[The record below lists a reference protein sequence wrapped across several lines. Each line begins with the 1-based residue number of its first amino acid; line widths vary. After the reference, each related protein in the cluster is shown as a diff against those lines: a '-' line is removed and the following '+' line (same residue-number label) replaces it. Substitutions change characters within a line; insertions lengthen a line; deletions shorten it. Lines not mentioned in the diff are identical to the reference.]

1 MKKFYLL
8 LLLALPYACTDSTEE
23 TSTPSPYHIGEWL
36 LTFDIDATHIPI
48 HANFTADS
56 LLQIHNGLE
65 TITAPILFRNDSL
78 YIELPHYQTYLSA
91 SITTHDHITGHWHNT
106 QKGAD
111 YLVPFEAK
119 PNYQESH
126 FNEDKLEKFQV
137 EFSPNT
143 DDSYP
148 ALALFTLH
156 EHATGTFLTET
167 GDYRFLAGHF
177 IDNQLQLSCFD
188 GSHLFHFEAELNGDS
203 LINGTFFSGTHWQEN
218 WQGVKNDNYELRHPD
233 SLTSVLDNS
242 KPLELNIMSLS
253 GEFVQ
258 LDSSYFQDKV
268 TIIQILGTWCPNCLD
283 ETKYYQELYNA
294 YSDQGLQIVPIAF
307 ERSQDFETS
316 SITVERY
323 FTDLGIDYPAYI
335 GGQANKLNATKAFP
349 MLTPIIS
356 YPTSIYVDKTGKI
369 CKVHTG
375 FYGPSTGAYY
385 NRYTESTSQFIQQK
399 LSE

>member
-8 LLLALPYACTDSTEE
+8 LLLALPYACTNSTEE

-36 LTFDIDATHIPI
+36 ITFDIDATQIPV

-91 SITTHDHITGHWHNT
+91 TITSHDQINGYWHNT
-106 QKGAD
+106 QKSAD

-126 FNEDKLEKFQV
+126 FDEDKLEKFQV

-143 DDSYP
+143 EDSYP

-167 GDYRFLAGHF
+167 GDYRYLAGHF

-188 GSHLFHFEAELNGDS
+188 GSHLFHFEAELKEDS
-203 LINGTFFSGTHWQEN
+203 LVNGTFYSGTHWQED
-218 WQGVKNDNYELRHPD
+218 WGGVKNNNYELRHPD

-242 KPLELNIMSLS
+242 KPLELNIMSVS

-258 LDSSYFQDKV
+258 LDSTFFQDKV

-283 ETKYYQELYNA
+283 ETKYYQDLYNQ

-323 FTDLGIDYPAYI
+323 FKNLGINYPAYI

-356 YPTSIYVDKTGKI
+356 YPTSIYVDKTGRI